1 MNYNIVRRKDRLIV
15 KIDGELDHH
24 SAKSVRENID
34 IEIKGG
40 NIKTLIFDF
49 SDLSF
54 MDSSGIGIIMGRFQ
68 LMSLCGGRVIVENAP
83 EYVKKIIFMSGLRD
97 IIEVA

>member
-1 MNYNIVRRKDRLIV
+1 MNYNIVKRKDRLTV

-24 SAKSVRENID
+24 NSKMVRENVD

-68 LMSLCGGRVIVENAP
+68 LMSLYGGRVVVENAP
-83 EYVKKIIFMSGLRD
+83 EYVKKIIFMSGLGD
-97 IIEVA
+97 MIDVA

>member
-1 MNYNIVRRKDRLIV
+1 MNYSIIKRKDRLIV

-24 SAKSVRENID
+24 SSKSIRENVD

-40 NIKTLIFDF
+40 AVKTLVFDF

-68 LMSLCGGRVIVENAP
+68 LMSLYGGRVIIEKPP
-83 EYVKKIIFMSGLRD
+83 EYVKKIIYMSGLRD
-97 IIEVA
+97 IVDIA